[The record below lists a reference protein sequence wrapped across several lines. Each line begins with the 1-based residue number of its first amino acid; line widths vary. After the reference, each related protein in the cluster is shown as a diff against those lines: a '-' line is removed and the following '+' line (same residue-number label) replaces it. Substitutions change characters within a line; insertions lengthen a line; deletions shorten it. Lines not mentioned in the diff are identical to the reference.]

1 MVLARPVKRRERPAA
16 APEEAK
22 QRTGRR
28 RARLGGA
35 ALRLAL
41 MAVPAAFFAL
51 FFLYPV
57 AAIVTRGLR
66 VDGQW
71 RLGRIGE
78 VLTDPAV
85 LDILWFTGW
94 QAAASTALTLAVALP
109 GAYVFARFTFP
120 GKRLLR
126 AVVTVPF
133 VLPTVV
139 AGSAFLALL
148 GHGGLLDS
156 LWGVRLDT
164 SVWAILLAHVF
175 FNYAVVVRTVGGL
188 WAQLDPRQEEAARV
202 LGASRLAAW
211 RRVTLPALAPAVAA
225 AALMVFLFTFTSFGV
240 IQILGGP
247 RYATL
252 EVAIYRETA
261 QLLDLPTAA
270 VLTLVQFAVVA
281 AVLGLHAWT
290 VRRREGAL
298 KLVAPEQTARRPQG
312 AAQWALL
319 WGVLAVVALLILLPL
334 AVLVERSLDAPGGYG
349 LDYYRAL
356 QSVADSGGT
365 FFVAP
370 MDAVWNSL
378 RYAAVATVFA
388 VVVGGLAAA
397 ALTIPSEPKGAPPA
411 PQALNDAVKATRPRE
426 RGLVSICGWRRARER
441 SVEERRHRTRAP
453 GGEPRVIR
461 GAGRLVRGFDALLML
476 PLGTSAV
483 TVGFG
488 FLIALDE
495 PPLDLR
501 ASWILVPLAQAL
513 VGVPFVVRT
522 MLPVLRAVDHRLRE
536 AAAVLGASPLRAWR
550 EVDLPLVARALGVAA
565 GFAFAVSLGE
575 FGATVFIARPDHP
588 TLPVAVARF
597 LGRAGQLNYGQAMA
611 LSTILML
618 VCAGS
623 LLVLERIRTDRSGE
637 F

>member
-1 MVLARPVKRRERPAA
+1 MVLARPVKPEPVAKDKRGT
-16 APEEAK
+16 APDPKAPT
-22 QRTGRR
+22 RSRL
-28 RARLGGA
+28 RAA

-41 MAVPAAFFAL
+41 MAVPLAFFAV
-51 FFLYPV
+51 FFAYPV

-66 VDGQW
+66 VDGRW
-71 RLGRIGE
+71 RFGRIAE
-78 VLTDPAV
+78 VVSDPAT
-85 LDILWFTGW
+85 LHILWFTGW
-94 QAAASTALTLAVALP
+94 QAVASTALTLVVALP
-109 GAYVFARFTFP
+109 GAYVFARFAFP

-148 GHGGLLDS
+148 GRGGVLDE

-164 SVWAILLAHVF
+164 TVWAILLAHVF

-202 LGASRLAAW
+202 LGAGRLAAW

-270 VLTLVQFAVVA
+270 VLTVVQFAAVA
-281 AVLGLHAWT
+281 AVLALHAWT

-298 KLVAPEQTARRPQG
+298 RLVDPDRTARRPQG
-312 AAQWALL
+312 PAQWALL
-319 WGVLAVVALLILLPL
+319 WGVLAVVALLIVTPL
-334 AVLVERSLDAPGGYG
+334 AVLAERSLDGPDGYG
-349 LDYYRAL
+349 FTYYRAL
-356 QSVADSGGT
+356 QSAADSGGT

-370 MDAVWNSL
+370 VDAVGNSL
-378 RYAAVATVFA
+378 RYAALATLFA
-388 VVVGGLAAA
+388 LVVGGLAAA
-397 ALTIPSEPKGAPPA
+397 ALT
-411 PQALNDAVKATRPRE
+411 
-426 RGLVSICGWRRARER
+426 RR
-441 SVEERRHRTRAP
+441 
-453 GGEPRVIR
+453 
-461 GAGRLVRGFDALLML
+461 AGRLVRGFDALLML

-501 ASWILVPLAQAL
+501 ASWVLVPLAQAL

-536 AAAVLGASPLRAWR
+536 AAAVLGASPLRVWR
-550 EVDLPLVARALGVAA
+550 EVDLPLVGRALAVAA

-623 LLVLERIRTDRSGE
+623 LLALERIRTDRSGE